1 MKTSAAMVRPVLMEE
16 RVLTP
21 LEVTVV
27 VAVVQ
32 DTREQRVLQ
41 VRYMF
46 YLTLNEMKL
55 EQQSMV
61 HHRKYPLFYL

>member
-1 MKTSAAMVRPVLMEE
+1 MVRPVLMEE

-55 EQQSMV
+55 V
-61 HHRKYPLFYL
+61 A